1 MQAAA
6 VIWLRGKILLLRK
19 NVMLVTQKSLRGAD
33 PSKLCL
39 TIPLGGGAKV
49 QYAVSSMAEAAKLYR
64 EHVACNA
71 APDAVVS
78 PSLRLI
84 RSQTYSTYPE
94 AV

>member
-1 MQAAA
+1 
-6 VIWLRGKILLLRK
+6 
-19 NVMLVTQKSLRGAD
+19 MLVTQKNLRGTD

-49 QYAVSSMAEAAKLYR
+49 QYAVSSMAEAAALYR
-64 EHVACNA
+64 EHVARNSS
-71 APDAVVS
+71 PGTVVS